1 MHFNKAILIK
11 SIYIK
16 YIDDYCDIN
25 CILYALEEFGS
36 KTAMV
41 HYIQHYVPC
50 HCFDDLSTHHP
61 IDGENLV
68 ST

>member
-11 SIYIK
+11 SIYIN
-16 YIDDYCDIN
+16 YIDDYQDIT
-25 CILYALEEFGS
+25 CILYGLDKFGS

-50 HCFDDLSTHHP
+50 HCFDELSTHYP
-61 IDGENLV
+61 IDG
-68 ST
+68 